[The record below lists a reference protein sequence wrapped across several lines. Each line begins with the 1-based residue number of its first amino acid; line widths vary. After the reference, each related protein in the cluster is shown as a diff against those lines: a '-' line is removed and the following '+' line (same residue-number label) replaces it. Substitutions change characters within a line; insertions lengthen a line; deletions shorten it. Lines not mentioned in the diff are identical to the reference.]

1 MRGELSNKMSVAF
14 YACLQFLRILA
25 LVFSAC
31 GHAAADMP
39 LGLIDIKQLA
49 HLMLN
54 CFAAALTVAL
64 FSMMYSARSQA
75 RSSIL
80 VYTCTTPQ
88 THIVNIYD
96 GGAELMQRSN
106 YTKLAVHYCLK

>member
-1 MRGELSNKMSVAF
+1 MSAAF
-14 YACLQFLRILA
+14 YSCLQFLRILA

-31 GHAAADMP
+31 SHAAADMP

-49 HLMLN
+49 HLMIQCRANRFQPLGEI
-54 CFAAALTVAL
+54 L
-64 FSMMYSARSQA
+64 MYSARSQA

-96 GGAELMQRSN
+96 GDAELMQRSN
-106 YTKLAVHYCLK
+106 YTKSAVYYCLK